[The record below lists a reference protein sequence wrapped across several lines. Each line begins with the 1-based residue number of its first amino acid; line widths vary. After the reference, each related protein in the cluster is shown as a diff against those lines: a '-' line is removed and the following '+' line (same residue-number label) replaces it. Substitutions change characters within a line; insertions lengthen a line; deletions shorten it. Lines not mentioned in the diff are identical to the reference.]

1 MTLYLKNAR
10 YIDAETLKVSATHM
24 AVEEGAKGGISLIDS
39 IPAAGD
45 RNEDDQ
51 VIDCKGRFVTRSFG
65 CGHHHIYSAL
75 CRGMPAPPKIP
86 TNFPEVL
93 EYVWWRVDKRLDKD
107 MIEASALAAGLQMAR
122 RGVTFCIDHHA
133 SPFAV
138 EGSLETVAR
147 AFERTGI
154 GHLLCHESSNRD
166 GDEIA
171 EKSLAEHEDYLAS
184 GRHGLVGMHASF
196 TVNDDLL
203 ERSVALARKYDTGV
217 HIHVAEDVAD
227 QVHCEKEHGKRVAQR
242 LQDFGALESSKT
254 ILGHCVHFT
263 DEERRIVGGSPVWVV
278 SNVESNQNN
287 NVGLTGYAWID
298 NVMLGTDGMHNDMIR
313 SAKAH
318 HLVCTATEGV
328 GYDEVYRR
336 FRNVHKYLGQFDGIG
351 DGENNLVILDYD
363 SPTEITDGNF
373 LGHFIFGLE
382 SAHVNTVIAQG
393 RVIIAERKSTL
404 VDEEEILAYAR
415 EQGTRLWKKLA
426 EG

>member
-1 MTLYLKNAR
+1 MTLYLKNTR
-10 YIDAETLKVSATHM
+10 YIDAETLKVSSTHI
-24 AVEEGAKGGISLIDS
+24 AVEEGARGGISLIDS
-39 IPAAGD
+39 IPAAD
-45 RNEDDQ
+45 ARSEDDQ

-138 EGSLETVAR
+138 EGSLETVAQ

-171 EKSLAEHEDYLAS
+171 EKSLAEHENYLAS
-184 GRHGLVGMHASF
+184 GRPGLVGMHASI

-203 ERSVALARKYDTGV
+203 ERSVALARKFDTGV

-227 QVHCEKEHGKRVAQR
+227 EIHCEKTYGKRVAQR
-242 LQDFGALESSKT
+242 LQDFGALESPKT

-263 DEERRIVGGSPVWVV
+263 DEERRIVSRSPAWVV

-287 NVGLTGYAWID
+287 NVGLTGYDWVD
-298 NVMLGTDGMHNDMIR
+298 NIMLGTDGMHNDMIR

-318 HLVCTATEGV
+318 HLVCTATEGI

-336 FRNVHKYLGQFDGIG
+336 FRNVHKYLAQFDGVG
-351 DGENNLVILDYD
+351 DNENNLVVLDYD
-363 SPTEITDGNF
+363 SPTEITDDNF

-393 RVIIAERKSTL
+393 RVIMADRKSTL
-404 VDEEEILAYAR
+404 VDEEEVFTYAR
-415 EQGTRLWKKLA
+415 EQGVRLWKKLT